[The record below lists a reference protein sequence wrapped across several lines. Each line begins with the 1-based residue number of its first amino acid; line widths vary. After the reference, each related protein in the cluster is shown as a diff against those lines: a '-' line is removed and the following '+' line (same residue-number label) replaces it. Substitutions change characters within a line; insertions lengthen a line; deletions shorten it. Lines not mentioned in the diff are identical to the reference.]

1 MSEVIFLK
9 NLTLSE
15 KEMTL
20 LKDLKGQ
27 EKICIEKYT
36 KYSSSALDNQL
47 KQLFTEI
54 SNVEREHLSTL
65 TQIENGTI
73 PNTSGAPK
81 QTVNT
86 VFSEYYGMGDTPDK
100 QADCYLC
107 SDLLADEKHVS
118 NLYNTCI
125 FEFRET
131 PLRDALNHIQKE
143 EQEHGKA
150 IYDYMA
156 KNNMYS

>member
-1 MSEVIFLK
+1 ME

-15 KEMTL
+15 KEKTL

-36 KYSSSALDNQL
+36 KYASIALDTQL

-65 TQIENGTI
+65 TQIENGTL
-73 PNTSGAPK
+73 PSTNSGAK

-86 VFSEYYGMGDTPDK
+86 LFSEYYGMGDTPDK
-100 QADCYLC
+100 QSDCYLC

-156 KNNMYS
+156 KNNMYA